1 MENAAGCQ
9 LQASFAPLLSALGRA
24 CRHPDKNE
32 EGKRGECE
40 MRMKE
45 INAAYRKLEQ
55 VCASPHVLPSPALSL
70 PDRVPPTCLQTFVP
84 VLHVVVLMGA
94 RTEEDSWELT
104 VESIMGSDEVRVGC
118 L

>member
-1 MENAAGCQ
+1 MDRQVENAAGCQ

-70 PDRVPPTCLQTFVP
+70 PYTAYLPHVCRRLCLSYMLLF
-84 VLHVVVLMGA
+84 
-94 RTEEDSWELT
+94 
-104 VESIMGSDEVRVGC
+104 
-118 L
+118 